1 MKRENVER
9 KKDPN
14 VPARSGGRRTLD
26 RRRTPVRLWMI
37 CGILVCMTFGVPS
50 WSRYR
55 AQVVSSGQ
63 AVIACLAVGSE
74 INIDAGT
81 LPKKPGT
88 STQVIFAVT
97 NEENGKV
104 SETELRYHV
113 TPETGENLPLTFTLT
128 QDPSK
133 GPADDNWI
141 SDGSTVAANTASV
154 EGTFPPG
161 QGAVHRYIMTIGW
174 PEDQESDNADYADE
188 IDYVRLKIRA
198 VQASPR

>member
-1 MKRENVER
+1 M
-9 KKDPN
+9 
-14 VPARSGGRRTLD
+14 D
-26 RRRTPVRLWMI
+26 RRRTPARLWMI
-37 CGILVCMTFGVPS
+37 CAILVCMTFGVPS

-55 AQVVSSGQ
+55 AQVESGGQ
-63 AVIACLAVGSE
+63 AVIARLAVGSE
-74 INIDAGT
+74 INIDAVT
-81 LPKKPGT
+81 LPEKPGT
-88 STQVIFAVT
+88 STQVTFAVT
-97 NEENGKV
+97 NEDHGNV
-104 SETELRYHV
+104 SETRLQYSV

-128 QDPSK
+128 RDQSK
-133 GPADDNWI
+133 GAADDNWI
-141 SDGSTVAANTASV
+141 PDGSTVAANTASV